1 VASRGYWANG
11 VRTGVGVVWLS
22 VLVACGGGGGGGG
35 EAPGPGSGGTDRG
48 PTSSTPGTVDGSPA
62 PAPVPVPAPTPEGGA
77 TPSPAPAPT
86 SGGEPAPAPAPEPA
100 PAAPAPV
107 PVPAPTPE
115 APAPAPGPVASV
127 SPAPAP
133 SPVAPVPAPT
143 PPAPAPTPAPTPT
156 PTPVPV
162 AFTSNDASR
171 FLAQATFGPTA
182 SGIARLAEVG
192 PTAWLDNQFS
202 QPVASHL
209 AFVNGL
215 ASGGTSLTQV
225 HFRQSFW
232 AQAIAGDDQL
242 RQRMAFALSQIFVVS
257 FNDTTLSTKVRG
269 MASYYDVLATHAF
282 GNYRDLLQ
290 AVATHP
296 MMGIYLSTLRN
307 QKEDPATGRNADQN
321 FARESM
327 QLFSIG
333 LHELNADG
341 SVRGSTPVDTYS
353 SADVEGLAKVFTGWS
368 WYAGPNV
375 GDRTDRRF
383 QGLDAH
389 ADRDVRPMQ
398 PYDRYHSTSEKKFLG
413 VTIPAG
419 SASAEADLKVALDRL
434 FNHPN
439 TGPFIGRQLIQR
451 FVTSNPSPA
460 YVARVA
466 AAFANNG
473 QGVRG
478 DLKAVLRAVLLDTEA
493 RTYVP
498 TNGAY
503 GKPREPLVRLAH
515 FMRAFNAKSTSG
527 RFVGIDELEA
537 GTQVGQQALKAPSV
551 FNFFRPNYTPPN
563 SAAAAAGLVA
573 PEWQMANEVSL
584 ATFAN
589 YQRAWAGY
597 SALRDIQHDYTAE
610 LALAD
615 NPAALLARID
625 LLLMSGQ
632 MTTTQRNLITSAIN
646 GRAIPAATGSNQAA
660 IDSARR
666 DRVSI
671 AVLLTLTS
679 PDYVVQK

>member
-1 VASRGYWANG
+1 VGSRGSWVNG
-11 VRTGVGVVWLS
+11 VRSGAGVVWLS
-22 VLVACGGGGGGGG
+22 LLVACGGGGGGSPATGG
-35 EAPGPGSGGTDRG
+35 GSTDSGPAA
-48 PTSSTPGTVDGSPA
+48 STPGSPDGAPAPSPA
-62 PAPVPVPAPTPEGGA
+62 PGVTVPETEPAPVPVPL
-77 TPSPAPAPT
+77 
-86 SGGEPAPAPAPEPA
+86 
-100 PAAPAPV
+100 
-107 PVPAPTPE
+107 PVPASFTP
-115 APAPAPGPVASV
+115 
-127 SPAPAP
+127 
-133 SPVAPVPAPT
+133 
-143 PPAPAPTPAPTPT
+143 
-156 PTPVPV
+156 
-162 AFTSNDASR
+162 NDAAR
-171 FLAQATFGPTA
+171 FLAQATFGPTEA
-182 SGIARLAEVG
+182 GIARLAGIG
-192 PTAWLDNQFS
+192 PAAWLDDQFS
-202 QPVASHL
+202 QPVVSHL
-209 AFVNGL
+209 AFVNSL
-215 ASGGTSLTQV
+215 AAGGTALTQV

-232 AQAIAGDDQL
+232 AQAIAGEDQL

-257 FNDTTLSTKVRG
+257 FADTTLSTKARG
-269 MASYYDVLATHAF
+269 MASYYDVLAAHAF

-327 QLFSIG
+327 QLFTLG

-341 SVRGSTPVDTYS
+341 SEKGASPVDTYS
-353 SADVEGLAKVFTGWS
+353 AADVEGLAKVFTGWS
-368 WYAGPNV
+368 WYAGSNAA
-375 GDRTDRRF
+375 DRTDRRF
-383 QGLDAH
+383 LGLDAH
-389 ADRDVRPMQ
+389 AERDWRPMQ
-398 PYDRYHSTSEKKFLG
+398 AYDRFHSTSEKKFLG

-419 SASAEADLKVALDRL
+419 STSAEADLKVALDRL

-439 TGPFIGRQLIQR
+439 VGPFVGRQLIQR

-466 AAFANNG
+466 AVFANNG

-493 RTYVP
+493 RTWAP
-498 TNGAY
+498 SNAAY

-515 FMRAFNAKSTSG
+515 FMRAFNATSTSG
-527 RFVGIDELEA
+527 RFVGIDELES
-537 GTQVGQQALKAPSV
+537 GSQVGQQALKAPSV
-551 FNFFRPNYTPPN
+551 FNFFRPGYTPSG
-563 SAAAAAGLVA
+563 SAAAGAGLVA
-573 PEWQMANEVSL
+573 PEWQLANEVSL

-597 SALRDIQHDYTAE
+597 SVTRDIQHDYTAE

-615 NPAALLARID
+615 NPAALLDRLD

-632 MTTTQRNLITSAIN
+632 MTATQRNLVTAAIN

-660 IDSARR
+660 IESARR

-671 AVLLTLTS
+671 AVVLTMAS

>member
-1 VASRGYWANG
+1 MGSRGSWVNG
-11 VRTGVGVVWLS
+11 VRSGAGVVWLS
-22 VLVACGGGGGGGG
+22 LLVACGGGGGGGSPATG
-35 EAPGPGSGGTDRG
+35 GGSTDSGPAA
-48 PTSSTPGTVDGSPA
+48 STPGSTDGA
-62 PAPVPVPAPTPEGGA
+62 PAVEPGTGS
-77 TPSPAPAPT
+77 TPSPAPAPA
-86 SGGEPAPAPAPEPA
+86 PAPDGVVVPAPEPA
-100 PAAPAPV
+100 PV
-107 PVPAPTPE
+107 PV
-115 APAPAPGPVASV
+115 
-127 SPAPAP
+127 
-133 SPVAPVPAPT
+133 
-143 PPAPAPTPAPTPT
+143 
-156 PTPVPV
+156 PTPVP
-162 AFTSNDASR
+162 ASFTSTDAAR
-171 FLAQATFGPTA
+171 FLAQATFGPTEA
-182 SGIARLAEVG
+182 GIARLVDIG
-192 PTAWLDNQFS
+192 PAAWLEDQFS
-202 QPVASHL
+202 QPVVSHL
-209 AFVNGL
+209 AFVNTL
-215 ASGGTSLTQV
+215 AAGGTALTQV

-232 AQAIAGDDQL
+232 TQAIAGEDQL

-257 FNDTTLSTKVRG
+257 FADTTLSTKVRG
-269 MASYYDVLATHAF
+269 MASYYDVLAAHAF

-327 QLFSIG
+327 QLFTLG

-341 SVRGSTPVDTYS
+341 SEKGTSPVDTYS
-353 SADVEGLAKVFTGWS
+353 AADVEGLAKVFTGWS
-368 WYAGPNV
+368 WYAGPNAS
-375 GDRTDRRF
+375 DRTDRRF
-383 QGLDAH
+383 LGLDAH
-389 ADRDVRPMQ
+389 AERDWRPMQ
-398 PYDRYHSTSEKKFLG
+398 PYDRFHSTSEKKFLG

-419 SASAEADLKVALDRL
+419 ATSAEADLKVALDRL

-439 TGPFIGRQLIQR
+439 VGPFVGRQLIQR

-466 AAFANNG
+466 AVFANNG

-493 RTYVP
+493 RTFSP
-498 TNGAY
+498 ANAAY

-537 GTQVGQQALKAPSV
+537 GSQVGQQALKAPSV
-551 FNFFRPNYTPPN
+551 FNFFRPGYTPPN
-563 SAAAAAGLVA
+563 SAAASAGLVA
-573 PEWQMANEVSL
+573 PEWQLANEVSL

-597 SALRDIQHDYTAE
+597 SATRDIQHDYTAE

-615 NPAALLARID
+615 RPAALLDRLD

-632 MTTTQRNLITSAIN
+632 MTATQRNLITAAIN

-660 IDSARR
+660 IDSAKR

-671 AVLLTLTS
+671 AVVLTMAS

>member
-1 VASRGYWANG
+1 VGSRRSWVSGA
-11 VRTGVGVVWLS
+11 RSGVGVVWLS
-22 VLVACGGGGGGGG
+22 LLVACGGGGGGSSPATGG
-35 EAPGPGSGGTDRG
+35 GSPDSGPVAAPPGST
-48 PTSSTPGTVDGSPA
+48 DGSPGDNA
-62 PAPVPVPAPTPEGGA
+62 
-77 TPSPAPAPT
+77 PSPAPAPT
-86 SGGEPAPAPAPEPA
+86 PEGTPPAPDAEP
-100 PAAPAPV
+100 
-107 PVPAPTPE
+107 PAPTPVP
-115 APAPAPGPVASV
+115 PA
-127 SPAPAP
+127 
-133 SPVAPVPAPT
+133 VPA
-143 PPAPAPTPAPTPT
+143 
-156 PTPVPV
+156 
-162 AFTSNDASR
+162 AFTANDSAR
-171 FLAQATFGPTA
+171 FLAQATFGPTEA
-182 SGIARLAEVG
+182 GIARLIAIG
-192 PTAWLDNQFS
+192 PAAWLDDQFS

-209 AFVNGL
+209 AFVNTL
-215 ASGGTSLTQV
+215 AAGGTSLTQV

-232 AQAIAGDDQL
+232 TQAIAGEDQL

-257 FNDTTLSTKVRG
+257 FADSTLSTKVRG

-307 QKEDPATGRNADQN
+307 QKEDAATGRNADQN

-327 QLFSIG
+327 QLFTLG

-341 SVRGSTPVDTYS
+341 TEKGASPVDTYS
-353 SADVEGLAKVFTGWS
+353 AADVEGLAKVFTGWS
-368 WYAGPNV
+368 WYAGPNAS
-375 GDRTDRRF
+375 DRTDRRF

-389 ADRDVRPMQ
+389 AERDWRPMQ
-398 PYDRYHSTSEKKFLG
+398 AYDKFHSTSEKKFLG

-419 SASAEADLKVALDRL
+419 SGSAEADLKVALDRL
-434 FNHPN
+434 FHHPN
-439 TGPFIGRQLIQR
+439 VGPFVGRQLIQR

-466 AAFANNG
+466 AVFANNG

-478 DLKAVLRAVLLDTEA
+478 DLKAVLRAVLLDAEA

-498 TNGAY
+498 SDAAY

-515 FMRAFNAKSTSG
+515 FMRAFNATSSSG
-527 RFVGIDELEA
+527 RFSGIDELEA
-537 GTQVGQQALKAPSV
+537 GSQVGQQALKAPSV
-551 FNFFRPNYTPPN
+551 FNFFRPGYTPPN
-563 SAAAAAGLVA
+563 SAAASAGLVA
-573 PEWQMANEVSL
+573 PEWQLANEVSL
-584 ATFAN
+584 ATFVN

-597 SALRDIQHDYTAE
+597 SASRDIQHDYTAE

-615 NPAALLARID
+615 NPAALLDRLD

-632 MTTTQRNLITSAIN
+632 MTATQRHLITAAIN

-671 AVLLTLTS
+671 AVVLTMAS

>member
-1 VASRGYWANG
+1 VNG
-11 VRTGVGVVWLS
+11 VRSGAGVVWLS
-22 VLVACGGGGGGGG
+22 LLVACGGGGGGGSNPATG
-35 EAPGPGSGGTDRG
+35 GGSTNSGPAA
-48 PTSSTPGTVDGSPA
+48 STPGSPDGAPAPSPA
-62 PAPVPVPAPTPEGGA
+62 PGVTVPVPEPAPVPVPL
-77 TPSPAPAPT
+77 
-86 SGGEPAPAPAPEPA
+86 
-100 PAAPAPV
+100 
-107 PVPAPTPE
+107 PVPASFTP
-115 APAPAPGPVASV
+115 
-127 SPAPAP
+127 
-133 SPVAPVPAPT
+133 
-143 PPAPAPTPAPTPT
+143 
-156 PTPVPV
+156 
-162 AFTSNDASR
+162 NDAAR
-171 FLAQATFGPTA
+171 FLAQATFGPTEA
-182 SGIARLAEVG
+182 GIARLAGIG
-192 PTAWLDNQFS
+192 PAAWLDDQFS
-202 QPVASHL
+202 QPVVSHL
-209 AFVNGL
+209 AFVNSL
-215 ASGGTSLTQV
+215 AAGGTALTQV

-232 AQAIAGDDQL
+232 AQAIAGEDQL

-257 FNDTTLSTKVRG
+257 FADTTLSTKVRG
-269 MASYYDVLATHAF
+269 MASYYDVLAAHAF

-327 QLFSIG
+327 QLFTLG

-341 SVRGSTPVDTYS
+341 SEKGASPVDTYS
-353 SADVEGLAKVFTGWS
+353 AADVEGLAKVFTGWS
-368 WYAGPNV
+368 WYAGSNAA
-375 GDRTDRRF
+375 DRTDRRF
-383 QGLDAH
+383 LGLDAH
-389 ADRDVRPMQ
+389 AERDWRPMQ
-398 PYDRYHSTSEKKFLG
+398 AYDRFHSTSEKKFLG

-419 SASAEADLKVALDRL
+419 STSAEADLKVALDRL

-439 TGPFIGRQLIQR
+439 VGPFVGRQLIQR

-466 AAFANNG
+466 AVFANNG

-493 RTYVP
+493 RTWTP
-498 TNGAY
+498 SNAAY

-515 FMRAFNAKSTSG
+515 FMRAFNATSTSG
-527 RFVGIDELEA
+527 RFVGIDELES
-537 GTQVGQQALKAPSV
+537 GSQVGQQALKAPSV
-551 FNFFRPNYTPPN
+551 FNFFRPGYTPSG
-563 SAAAAAGLVA
+563 SAAAGAGLVA
-573 PEWQMANEVSL
+573 PEWQLANEVSL

-597 SALRDIQHDYTAE
+597 SVTRDIQHDYTAE

-615 NPAALLARID
+615 NPAALLDRLD

-632 MTTTQRNLITSAIN
+632 MTATQRNLVTAAIN

-671 AVLLTLTS
+671 AVVLTMAS

>member
-1 VASRGYWANG
+1 MGSRRSWVSGA
-11 VRTGVGVVWLS
+11 RSGVGVVWLS
-22 VLVACGGGGGGGG
+22 LLVACGGGGGGSSPATGG
-35 EAPGPGSGGTDRG
+35 GSPDSGPVAAPPGST
-48 PTSSTPGTVDGSPA
+48 DGSPGDNA
-62 PAPVPVPAPTPEGGA
+62 
-77 TPSPAPAPT
+77 PSPAPAPT
-86 SGGEPAPAPAPEPA
+86 PEGTPPAPDAEP
-100 PAAPAPV
+100 
-107 PVPAPTPE
+107 PAPTPVP
-115 APAPAPGPVASV
+115 PA
-127 SPAPAP
+127 
-133 SPVAPVPAPT
+133 VPA
-143 PPAPAPTPAPTPT
+143 
-156 PTPVPV
+156 
-162 AFTSNDASR
+162 AFTANDSAR
-171 FLAQATFGPTA
+171 FLAQATFGPTEA
-182 SGIARLAEVG
+182 GIARLIAIG
-192 PTAWLDNQFS
+192 PAAWLDDQFS

-209 AFVNGL
+209 AFVNTL
-215 ASGGTSLTQV
+215 AAGGTSLTQV

-232 AQAIAGDDQL
+232 TQAIAGEDQL

-257 FNDTTLSTKVRG
+257 FADSTLSTKVRG

-307 QKEDPATGRNADQN
+307 QKEDAATGRNADQN

-327 QLFSIG
+327 QLFTLG

-341 SVRGSTPVDTYS
+341 TEKGASPVDTYS
-353 SADVEGLAKVFTGWS
+353 AADVEGLAKVFTGWS
-368 WYAGPNV
+368 WYAGPNAS
-375 GDRTDRRF
+375 DRTDRRF

-389 ADRDVRPMQ
+389 AERDWRPMQ
-398 PYDRYHSTSEKKFLG
+398 AYDKFHSTSEKKFLG

-419 SASAEADLKVALDRL
+419 SGSAEADLKVALDRL
-434 FNHPN
+434 FHHPN
-439 TGPFIGRQLIQR
+439 VGPFVGRQLIQR

-466 AAFANNG
+466 AVFANNG

-478 DLKAVLRAVLLDTEA
+478 DLKAVLRAVLLDAEA

-498 TNGAY
+498 SDAAY

-515 FMRAFNAKSTSG
+515 FMRAFNATSSSG
-527 RFVGIDELEA
+527 RFSGIDELEA
-537 GTQVGQQALKAPSV
+537 GSQVGQQALKAPSV
-551 FNFFRPNYTPPN
+551 FNFFRPGYTPPN
-563 SAAAAAGLVA
+563 SAAASAGLVA
-573 PEWQMANEVSL
+573 PEWQLANEVSL
-584 ATFAN
+584 ATFVN

-597 SALRDIQHDYTAE
+597 SASRDIQHDYTAE

-615 NPAALLARID
+615 NPAALLDRLD

-632 MTTTQRNLITSAIN
+632 MTATQRHLITAAIN

-671 AVLLTLTS
+671 AVVLTMAS

>member
-1 VASRGYWANG
+1 MGSRGSWVNG
-11 VRTGVGVVWLS
+11 VRSGAGVVWLS
-22 VLVACGGGGGGGG
+22 LLVACGGGGGGSPATGG
-35 EAPGPGSGGTDRG
+35 GSTDSGPAA
-48 PTSSTPGTVDGSPA
+48 STPGSPDGAPAPSPA
-62 PAPVPVPAPTPEGGA
+62 PGVTVPETEPAPVPVPL
-77 TPSPAPAPT
+77 
-86 SGGEPAPAPAPEPA
+86 
-100 PAAPAPV
+100 
-107 PVPAPTPE
+107 PVPASFTP
-115 APAPAPGPVASV
+115 
-127 SPAPAP
+127 
-133 SPVAPVPAPT
+133 
-143 PPAPAPTPAPTPT
+143 
-156 PTPVPV
+156 
-162 AFTSNDASR
+162 NDAAR
-171 FLAQATFGPTA
+171 FLAQATFGPTEA
-182 SGIARLAEVG
+182 GIARLAGIG
-192 PTAWLDNQFS
+192 PAAWLDDQFS
-202 QPVASHL
+202 QPVVSHL
-209 AFVNGL
+209 AFVNSL
-215 ASGGTSLTQV
+215 AAGGTALTQV

-232 AQAIAGDDQL
+232 AQAIAGEDQL
-242 RQRMAFALSQIFVVS
+242 RQRMAFALSQVFVVS
-257 FNDTTLSTKVRG
+257 FTDTTLSTKVRG
-269 MASYYDVLATHAF
+269 MASYYDVLAAHAF

-327 QLFSIG
+327 QLFTLG

-341 SVRGSTPVDTYS
+341 SEKGASPVDTYS
-353 SADVEGLAKVFTGWS
+353 AADVEGLAKVFTGWS
-368 WYAGPNV
+368 WYAGSNAA
-375 GDRTDRRF
+375 DRTDRRF
-383 QGLDAH
+383 LGLDAH
-389 ADRDVRPMQ
+389 AERDWRPMQ
-398 PYDRYHSTSEKKFLG
+398 AYDRFHSTSEKKFLG

-419 SASAEADLKVALDRL
+419 STSAEADLKVALDRL

-439 TGPFIGRQLIQR
+439 VGPFVGRQLIQR

-466 AAFANNG
+466 AVFANNG

-493 RTYVP
+493 RTWAP
-498 TNGAY
+498 SNAAY

-515 FMRAFNAKSTSG
+515 FMRAFNATSTSG
-527 RFVGIDELEA
+527 RFVGIDELES
-537 GTQVGQQALKAPSV
+537 GSQVGQQALKAPSV
-551 FNFFRPNYTPPN
+551 FNFFRPGYTPSG
-563 SAAAAAGLVA
+563 SAAAGAGLVA
-573 PEWQMANEVSL
+573 PEWQLANEVSL

-597 SALRDIQHDYTAE
+597 SVTRDIQHDYTAE

-615 NPAALLARID
+615 NPAALLDRLD

-632 MTTTQRNLITSAIN
+632 MTATQRNLVTAAIN

-671 AVLLTLTS
+671 AVVLTMAS